1 MNSLITK
8 VKNKSNLIF
17 ICVLLMIPFILYANF
32 YLKGIIPGD
41 ADMIQYFTGKKS
53 FSSALTSGEYM
64 IWNKYLGNGMPEGG
78 LNDVYILSFLLS
90 FLPLRQFIFAYLI
103 IHLCIGGL
111 FFYLYLCQT
120 ISKKEIAFFFAVIF
134 ECSIQLN
141 GTRRSHPTIIAG
153 ICLFPLVMY
162 LVKKYF
168 NTRENKYLYLSAAF
182 SAISATI
189 GIQEVIYGDVIL
201 LIFILLWCIIEKY
214 KFKEIITLAIKW
226 VILFIGFFAYSLLPS
241 LSVMSE
247 YSAYGSSDTS
257 YDFFSSY
264 SLHPI
269 KLIQM
274 FVPEFFGDHNLA
286 FGVYNSSEMDIEL
299 YLGLFV
305 VALNIYGIFY
315 LKKNNWIKVDFVCGG
330 IALLYSCIAHIP
342 YLNHLA
348 YKIPVIGSFRCSGR
362 MLYVFF
368 FFVYTIAARALE
380 QIMIMDDEKNY
391 QKLNKILICNAI
403 AILVLAIMSYS
414 NVVYQSDVESKA
426 SVVSA
431 VDSRFQ
437 KTILFSLCYALLS
450 YGIYAINKINKYR
463 KFILIVCALGLTLT
477 ELLPYSLNATE
488 MTLEAATAMDETTV
502 KLKSEMGNYK
512 IWDDYNNVDGSHN
525 SIISQNKNSIN
536 QMAAINTY
544 TAYNNPNLCKYMNNL
559 RMGIDNIPF
568 NYSGL
573 MTGSQDSQNI
583 LLYKQDLLSML
594 GVKYIIDSSTF
605 IDDDL
610 ELQEMYQ
617 YWGKD
622 AFGYSIYLNPMA
634 RDILYF
640 PNEVKNI
647 EDNNELY
654 LYQQNDSLSEV
665 AFVDGTNK
673 AISKVDAGTVE
684 VEEYRNNDILAT
696 YNVTKDSF
704 ICFSQNYSPN
714 WKAYIDGQPTDVIFT
729 NGLIMGVNVTAGKH
743 QLKFVY
749 RDIKYIAGYCMTLL
763 TMIAL
768 IVYLVF
774 DKKEYLKDRK
784 SQRK

>member
-1 MNSLITK
+1 
-8 VKNKSNLIF
+8 
-17 ICVLLMIPFILYANF
+17 
-32 YLKGIIPGD
+32 
-41 ADMIQYFTGKKS
+41 
-53 FSSALTSGEYM
+53 
-64 IWNKYLGNGMPEGG
+64 
-78 LNDVYILSFLLS
+78 
-90 FLPLRQFIFAYLI
+90 
-103 IHLCIGGL
+103 
-111 FFYLYLCQT
+111 
-120 ISKKEIAFFFAVIF
+120 
-134 ECSIQLN
+134 
-141 GTRRSHPTIIAG
+141 
-153 ICLFPLVMY
+153 
-162 LVKKYF
+162 
-168 NTRENKYLYLSAAF
+168 
-182 SAISATI
+182 
-189 GIQEVIYGDVIL
+189 
-201 LIFILLWCIIEKY
+201 
-214 KFKEIITLAIKW
+214 
-226 VILFIGFFAYSLLPS
+226 
-241 LSVMSE
+241 
-247 YSAYGSSDTS
+247 
-257 YDFFSSY
+257 
-264 SLHPI
+264 
-269 KLIQM
+269 
-274 FVPEFFGDHNLA
+274 
-286 FGVYNSSEMDIEL
+286 
-299 YLGLFV
+299 
-305 VALNIYGIFY
+305 
-315 LKKNNWIKVDFVCGG
+315 
-330 IALLYSCIAHIP
+330 
-342 YLNHLA
+342 
-348 YKIPVIGSFRCSGR
+348 
-362 MLYVFF
+362 
-368 FFVYTIAARALE
+368 
-380 QIMIMDDEKNY
+380 
-391 QKLNKILICNAI
+391 
-403 AILVLAIMSYS
+403 
-414 NVVYQSDVESKA
+414 
-426 SVVSA
+426 
-431 VDSRFQ
+431 
-437 KTILFSLCYALLS
+437 
-450 YGIYAINKINKYR
+450 
-463 KFILIVCALGLTLT
+463 
-477 ELLPYSLNATE
+477 
-488 MTLEAATAMDETTV
+488 
-502 KLKSEMGNYK
+502 MGNYK

-749 RDIKYIAGYCMTLL
+749 RDIKYIVGYCMTLL

-768 IVYLVF
+768 IIHWYLI
-774 DKKEYLKDRK
+774 KKDI
-784 SQRK
+784 